1 MAVDF
6 PDHSFWDF
14 SLEVYG
20 RDGVPPACLELQEA
34 HGVDVNVIL
43 FCCWLGRTGRGR
55 LDGAET
61 AAMCDAVAQWHEVV
75 VRGVRGVRQRLK
87 AGVPG
92 APLELSEPLR
102 RRLAAIE
109 VQLEHIEQLML
120 AGSVDR
126 AADEARAE
134 ADRLADAV
142 ANTRGY
148 FDRFGAAASP
158 ADAAS
163 FAVILGSVF
172 PDAPHAAV
180 AQAAGELAAR

>member
-1 MAVDF
+1 MTIDF
-6 PDHSFWDF
+6 PAHPFWDF

-20 RDGVPPACLELQEA
+20 STGIPEACLELQEA

-55 LDGAET
+55 LERAET
-61 AAMCDAVAQWHEVV
+61 EAMCGAVAQWHEVAV
-75 VRGVRGVRQRLK
+75 CGVRAVRQRLK
-87 AGVPG
+87 GGMPP
-92 APLELSEPLR
+92 APIALSEPLR

-120 AGSVDR
+120 TESVDR
-126 AADEARAE
+126 DADAARTE

-142 ANTRGY
+142 ANTRDY
-148 FDRFGAAASP
+148 FDAFGAAATP
-158 ADAAS
+158 ADAES

-172 PDAPHAAV
+172 PEAP
-180 AQAAGELAAR
+180 AARVRRAAARLASG